1 MHKIFVITLLSFG
14 LSLSAHA
21 QQGKKC
27 FFESDCVKGF
37 SCVTPKGSMNGT
49 CQPRSMMPQDETTT
63 GSTMRSIISDEGRCT
78 FNTDCPDGG
87 QCIKQ
92 PGTLYG
98 TCQGS
103 GYGTALPLNANL
115 LDQKRTCFFD
125 QDCKPGQ
132 RCGKPQGSFKGW
144 CEDDLFGTNQDSKDP
159 RQMLKN
165 QFRTSN
171 KQCLQDGDCG
181 IREVCLQKQRSV
193 FGVCTAKSVIE
204 AQTTTPALTPSSS
217 STSDPFKF

>member
-1 MHKIFVITLLSFG
+1 MILSCC
-14 LSLSAHA
+14 LASSAQA

-37 SCVTPKGSMNGT
+37 SCVTPKGAMNGS
-49 CQPRSMMPQDETTT
+49 CQPRNSVLAKEEETTT
-63 GSTMRSIISDEGRCT
+63 GSTMKSIIGEEGRCT

-87 QCIKQ
+87 QCIKE

-132 RCGKPQGSFKGW
+132 RCAKPQGSFKGM
-144 CEDDLFGTNQDSKDP
+144 CEDDFFDTNTDSKDP
-159 RQMLKN
+159 REMLRN

-171 KQCLQDGDCG
+171 RQCLQDGDCG
-181 IREVCLQKQRSV
+181 IREACLQKERSV
-193 FGVCTAKSVIE
+193 FGVCTAKSVIN
-204 AQTTTPALTPSSS
+204 AQTNTLLPSAT